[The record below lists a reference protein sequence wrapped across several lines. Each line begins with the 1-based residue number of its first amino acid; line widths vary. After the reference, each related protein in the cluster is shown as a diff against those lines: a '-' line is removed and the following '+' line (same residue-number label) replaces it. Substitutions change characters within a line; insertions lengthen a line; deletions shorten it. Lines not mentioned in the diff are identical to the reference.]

1 MNIRQATGADAEAV
15 RAVTLAAFD
24 EAEARVV
31 SQVAVNLLAEE
42 ESSPPILTLVADV
55 DGAVVGFVSY
65 SPLTSADRGAVV
77 AAVLAPLA
85 VHPEHQRQGI
95 ARQMIEQG
103 CDALARRGFDVLLV
117 YGDPA
122 FYGRFGFTRD
132 VAEPYVPPYPLTMPE
147 GWQGLVLPGGT
158 TATTPVRVHCARSLC
173 DASLW

>member
-1 MNIRQATGADAEAV
+1 MNIRQATVADTEAV

-24 EAEARVV
+24 EAEAGVV
-31 SQVAVNLLAEE
+31 SQVAVDLLGE

-65 SPLTSADRGAVV
+65 SPLTSADTGAVV

-85 VHPEHQRQGI
+85 VQPEHQQQGI
-95 ARQMIEQG
+95 ARHLIEQG
-103 CDALARRGFDVLLV
+103 CDQLARRGVDVLLV

-132 VAEPYVPPYPLTMPE
+132 VAERYVPPYPLTMPE

-158 TATTPVRVHCARSLC
+158 AATTSVRVQCARSLC